1 MTNFFDF
8 ETPIGRKDYFFGV
21 VKRLIVLFFILIIY
35 SLLDLTIVNPNK
47 SFDIDYVDL
56 ITDSYQFGVLEVFLF
71 LSIDI
76 RRLKNIGISLNWLYP
91 YYLLF
96 TVFPTSKDQS
106 NIGYMVIDTVLTI
119 SILSFTVFLF
129 IKKGSSK
136 LSTSV
141 S

>member
-1 MTNFFDF
+1 MTSFFDF
-8 ETPIGRKDYFFGV
+8 ETPIGRKDYFFCV
-21 VKRLIVLFFILIIY
+21 IKRLIVLFFILIIY
-35 SLLDLTIVNPNK
+35 SLLDLTLVNPNK

-56 ITDSYQFGVLEVFLF
+56 IIESYPFGVLEVFLF

-96 TVFPTSKDQS
+96 TVFPTSKDQT
-106 NIGYMVIDTVLTI
+106 NIVCLVIDTVLTI

>member
-1 MTNFFDF
+1 MSNFFDF

-21 VKRLIVLFFILIIY
+21 IKRSIVLFFILIIY
-35 SLLDLTIVNPNK
+35 SLLDLTLANPNK
-47 SFDIDYVDL
+47 SFDIDYVIL
-56 ITDSYQFGVLEVFLF
+56 IAESYPIGALGVFLF

-91 YYLLF
+91 YYILP
-96 TVFPTSKDQS
+96 TVFPTSTDQS
-106 NIGYMVIDTVLTI
+106 NIGYTIIDTVLLI

>member
-8 ETPIGRKDYFFGV
+8 ETPMGRKDYFFSSI
-21 VKRLIVLFFILIIY
+21 KRLIVLFFILIVY
-35 SLLDLTIVNPNK
+35 SLLDLTLINPNK
-47 SFDIDYVDL
+47 SFDIEYIDF
-56 ITDSYQFGVLEVFLF
+56 ITESYPFGVLEVFLF

-91 YYLLF
+91 YYLLY
-96 TVFPTSKDQS
+96 TVFPNSINKS
-106 NIGYMVIDTVLTI
+106 NMGYTLIDTVLTI

-136 LSTSV
+136 LSTSA

>member
-1 MTNFFDF
+1 MSNFFDF

-21 VKRLIVLFFILIIY
+21 IKRSIVLFFILIIY
-35 SLLDLTIVNPNK
+35 SLLDLTLANPNK
-47 SFDIDYVDL
+47 SFDIDYVIL
-56 ITDSYQFGVLEVFLF
+56 ITESYPIGALGVLLF

-91 YYLLF
+91 YYLLP
-96 TVFPTSKDQS
+96 TVFPNSTDQS
-106 NIGYMVIDTVLTI
+106 NIGYTIIDTVLLI

-141 S
+141 N

>member
-1 MTNFFDF
+1 MSNFFDF

-21 VKRLIVLFFILIIY
+21 VKRTIILFFILIIY
-35 SLLDLTIVNPNK
+35 SFLDLTLANPNK
-47 SFDIDYVDL
+47 SFDIDYVIL
-56 ITDSYQFGVLEVFLF
+56 ITESYPIGALGVLLF

-96 TVFPTSKDQS
+96 TVFPTSKDQT
-106 NIGYMVIDTVLTI
+106 NIVYLVIDTVLTI